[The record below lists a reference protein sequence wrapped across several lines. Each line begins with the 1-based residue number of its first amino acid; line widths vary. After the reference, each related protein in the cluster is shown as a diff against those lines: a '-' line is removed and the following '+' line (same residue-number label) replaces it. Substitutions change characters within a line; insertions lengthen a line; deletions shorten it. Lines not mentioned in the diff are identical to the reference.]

1 VQEDCV
7 GFCNS
12 EIGGQWGRE
21 WFSSF
26 AIRVSLCSS
35 DRRFGE
41 GFCWN
46 RVLCMKVCASTRS
59 GTFDRRAVVITA
71 LQTKVSGM
79 FQNPSEVA
87 DVVVVSFLG
96 WLYCLPEIVSTS
108 LQVAVDVAV
117 AVVAILLR

>member
-1 VQEDCV
+1 
-7 GFCNS
+7 
-12 EIGGQWGRE
+12 
-21 WFSSF
+21 
-26 AIRVSLCSS
+26 
-35 DRRFGE
+35 
-41 GFCWN
+41 
-46 RVLCMKVCASTRS
+46 MKVCASTRS

-117 AVVAILLR
+117 VVVAVLL